1 MSIRIFRNA
10 SILGAQRFLE
20 SDTAKAGGSIK
31 RVVSGGILNQR
42 NGDAVCLEGLST
54 GNRSLKV
61 TIENLNAA
69 DSTIQGTD
77 IAKKI
82 AVLTRDYIL
91 ETEHQSPW
99 KNKPT

>member
-20 SDTAKAGGSIK
+20 SDTAKAGGSVK
-31 RVVSGGILNQR
+31 RMASGGILNQR

-61 TIENLNAA
+61 TIENLRAA
-69 DSTIQGTD
+69 DSTICETD
-77 IAKKI
+77 IAKEI
-82 AVLTRDYIL
+82 ATLTRRYIIG
-91 ETEHQSPW
+91 TA
-99 KNKPT
+99 PTAREE